1 MGLMKV
7 KGNIV
12 TEEFKNT
19 KSVQEEN
26 IRELLQTMNR
36 ENAIVFTDES
46 ALSNPGPTG
55 AGAVVYLEGYQSSP
69 VLLKKGVSPVG
80 NNFTGEL
87 VGIQIAVEFLA
98 EYDGNGNNVQIHWV
112 PGHKDI
118 EGNELADK
126 QAKDAAS
133 EMMSMDCSIPIVM
146 DKKEAVRE
154 IKTSV
159 LEKWNRK
166 YSLSEKVDHIQE
178 IYTKVGVRN
187 CYGEK
192 DRHTF
197 SVINQLV
204 SGHTNLNAYKSKLDK
219 RITTVHKMSGTR
231 RCGALYVPL

>member
-1 MGLMKV
+1 M
-7 KGNIV
+7 
-12 TEEFKNT
+12 
-19 KSVQEEN
+19 
-26 IRELLQTMNR
+26 
-36 ENAIVFTDES
+36 
-46 ALSNPGPTG
+46 
-55 AGAVVYLEGYQSSP
+55 
-69 VLLKKGVSPVG
+69 
-80 NNFTGEL
+80 
-87 VGIQIAVEFLA
+87 GIQIAVEFLA
-98 EYDGNGNNVQIHWV
+98 EYDGNDAVHGRNIHIFTDCQAAITAAFHNEIPKNKIETIFKIRESLNVLQNNGNNVQIHWV

-133 EMMSMDCSIPIVM
+133 EMMSMDCSIPIVT

-178 IYTKVGVRN
+178 IYTEVGVRN

-204 SGHTNLNAYKSKLDK
+204 SGHTNLNVYKSKLDK
-219 RITTVHKMSGTR
+219 KNHH
-231 RCGALYVPL
+231 CA